1 VGIKFHMVVLR
12 GSARVRPLN
21 GSGWLKR
28 QFLDFLFQY
37 LITVEDSGS
46 GYYQPQIGHCMG
58 CQFVPVLMA
67 LNGSSEDSGSG
78 YYQPQIGHCMGCQ
91 FVPVLMALNG
101 SSAALTEYSI
111 LCIAS
116 SATWS
121 LNVNEERP
129 IDMSDKKVAPYL

>member
-1 VGIKFHMVVLR
+1 MGIKFHMVVLR

-67 LNGSSEDSGSG
+67 LNGSSA
-78 YYQPQIGHCMGCQ
+78 P
-91 FVPVLMALNG
+91 
-101 SSAALTEYSI
+101 LTEYSI

-116 SATWS
+116 SGTWS